1 MRRNGIEGT
10 HTATTTRENNR
21 ARADLNQK
29 PHRVITAIT
38 TSRRESRYPEVS
50 TFTTTGS
57 MTTAHVYQ
65 TSRSSKSFAP
75 IGK

>member
-21 ARADLNQK
+21 ASADLNQK

-38 TSRRESRYPEVS
+38 TSRAEKAVSGGVQIANPLFYTRYVRIS
-50 TFTTTGS
+50 
-57 MTTAHVYQ
+57 
-65 TSRSSKSFAP
+65 
-75 IGK
+75 